1 MPFIEGLTAY
11 MTCLMENCS
20 ETRFELVM
28 VIDGIWTPKPIR
40 KHVLDIH
47 VIFKIWKFYEEDVLT
62 NTRRWSGVAAT
73 NFDSDTALWLYMDTA
88 LLLYMDSALWLYMD
102 TTLWLDMSHNDV
114 LATACTLLH
123 FAICQSCQLY
133 FDRRGA
139 N

>member
-1 MPFIEGLTAY
+1 MPFIESLTAY
-11 MTCLMENCS
+11 VTCLMENCS
-20 ETRFELVM
+20 ESRFELVM
-28 VIDGIWTPKPIR
+28 VIYGIWAPKPIR

-62 NTRRWSGVAAT
+62 NTRCWSGVAAT

-88 LLLYMDSALWLYMD
+88 
-102 TTLWLDMSHNDV
+102 LWLDMSHNDV

>member
-11 MTCLMENCS
+11 VTCLMENCS

-47 VIFKIWKFYEEDVLT
+47 VIFKIRKFYEEDVLT

-88 LLLYMDSALWLYMD
+88 L
-102 TTLWLDMSHNDV
+102 WLDMSHNDV
-114 LATACTLLH
+114 LATSCKLLYC
-123 FAICQSCQLY
+123 AICQSCQLY